1 MAFSACADS
10 KTVSSLTEQDKKII
24 RSIADTYTNGFLED
38 DRTEIMGL
46 FSADA
51 VLIPH
56 HGDPP
61 VIGTEAI
68 RDHFWPAESP
78 PFRVDK
84 FKFNHVET
92 EGTGDL
98 AYTRGTSEIE
108 FSMKIDGVWQTYS
121 NAGNFLMIL
130 RKNSENKWH
139 ISRYIWND
147 PVAIIE

>member
-1 MAFSACADS
+1 MALSACADS
-10 KTVSSLTEQDKKII
+10 NTVSSLTQQDKKII
-24 RSIADTYTNGFLED
+24 RSIADSYTNGFLED

-84 FKFNHVET
+84 FKLR
-92 EGTGDL
+92 GDWSGL
-98 AYTRGTSEIE
+98 EHQCR
-108 FSMKIDGVWQTYS
+108 
-121 NAGNFLMIL
+121 
-130 RKNSENKWH
+130 RSENAASCRESGTRK
-139 ISRYIWND
+139 I
-147 PVAIIE
+147 